1 MSRKG
6 ELMSIQKSYAVFG
19 LGRYG
24 LAVAQELFTSG
35 ADVLAVD
42 MNESV
47 VNSVA
52 NELAL
57 CKCADITDPEVIKQL
72 GIGNMDVV
80 IIAIAG
86 NLEASVMA
94 TMLCKE
100 AGVPTV
106 IAKCANEMHSRILSR
121 VGADRVVFP
130 EMESGLRLAK
140 NLLSAGFVDVIELS
154 KDVAMVELEIKPEW
168 TGKSLIDLNLRRRY
182 GINVVATRKG
192 ENISVGIDPEKPLT
206 KDVKLIV
213 IGSTEKLGKLN
224 H

>member
-1 MSRKG
+1 
-6 ELMSIQKSYAVFG
+6 MSIQKSYAVFG

-24 LAVAQELFTSG
+24 LSVARELFISG

-42 MNESV
+42 KNESV

-72 GIGNMDVV
+72 GLGNMDVV

-106 IAKCANEMHSRILSR
+106 IAKCANEMHQKILNR
-121 VGADRVVFP
+121 VGADKVVFP
-130 EMESGLRLAK
+130 ENESGIRLAK
-140 NLLSAGFVDVIELS
+140 NLLSSGFVDLVSLAKNVSMIELDM
-154 KDVAMVELEIKPEW
+154 KADWV
-168 TGKSLIDLNLRRRY
+168 GKNLIELNLRKKY
-182 GINVVATRKG
+182 SINVVAIRKG
-192 ENISVGIDPEKPLT
+192 QSVSVDIDPYAPLQME
-206 KDVKLIV
+206 DKLIV
-213 IGSTEKLGKLN
+213 IANTEKLAKLK
-224 H
+224 